1 MATRTTTIQQ
11 QWDVKENYYDQVL
24 PKESDMLQ
32 PIRKMERR
40 VGFVTPI
47 IWSGAIIISLFH
59 IIVISYFAYFLYS
72 GRRCLRSTFVIQCI
86 FGIMA
91 GLGVTAGAHRL
102 WTHKSYKVKKPV
114 KILLLMFYATAG
126 QNNLYNWVRDHRL
139 HHKKSET
146 SADPHD
152 ANRGFFFSHVGWLM
166 MKKHPH
172 VRTEGSKIDMSDITS
187 DPMLVFFNR
196 YFNILKFLF
205 CFLIPI
211 IVPVYLFGEE
221 LYVSVLSSFVRYII
235 SLNATWSVN
244 SFAHMHGLK
253 PYDKDIMPSENNLVS
268 IFALGEGWHNYH
280 HTFPWDYKAAELP
293 YFINLTTLFL
303 DLLAFT
309 GLVYDMKQASPS
321 LIKAVAEKN
330 GDDSRKLD

>member
-1 MATRTTTIQQ
+1 MATRTTTIEQQ
-11 QWDVKENYYDQVL
+11 NEIKENYYDQVL
-24 PKESDMLQ
+24 PKESHFYQ
-32 PIRKMERR
+32 PIRKLEKRI
-40 VGFVTPI
+40 GFTTPI
-47 IWSGAIIISLFH
+47 IWSSAIIISLFH
-59 IIVISYFAYFLYS
+59 LIVVPYFAYFLYS
-72 GRRCLRSTFVIQCI
+72 GRRCLRSTFILQFI
-86 FGIMA
+86 FGFMA

-114 KILLLMFYATAG
+114 KILLLIFYATAG

-146 SADPHD
+146 FADPHD

-172 VRTEGSKIDMSDITS
+172 VISEGSKIDMSDITS

-196 YFNILKFLF
+196 YFNTFKFIF

-211 IVPVYLFGEE
+211 VIPVYMFGEE
-221 LYVSVLSSFVRYII
+221 LFVSVLSTLVRYIA

-244 SFAHMHGLK
+244 SFAHLHGLK
-253 PYDKDIMPSENNLVS
+253 PYDKDIMPSENNIVS

-293 YFINLTTLFL
+293 YFINLTTIFL

-309 GLVYDMKQASPS
+309 GLVYDLKQASPA